1 MIARAS
7 LAAAVAALALVGAGM
22 AAGTPARAQSDNALD
37 RRMDRLEK
45 DVRQLKSIFTQ
56 ARDTGQPVT
65 VRLTSDPDPS
75 VTALQTRMDDLE
87 AAARSRNAQI
97 ETLAHDAALARKD
110 AADAKAHAQA
120 LEARLAKIEARLGV
134 GAEGAAPAAGAP
146 TGVLGTLPA
155 QSAPGRSAQAAP
167 AAGNADD
174 AFHQAKQLL
183 LDGQYAAAANA
194 FQNFVGAYGDDAN
207 APEARYWLG
216 ETLFIRGLYSD
227 AAAAYIGAVRG
238 WPKTS
243 WAPDAV
249 IKLARALTALNK
261 APDACRTLDEL
272 KRRYPAA
279 SASAKARAADARAAA
294 KCAA

>member
-7 LAAAVAALALVGAGM
+7 MAMAVAALTVFGAGV
-22 AAGTPARAQSDNALD
+22 AVSTSAQAQGDNPLD

-75 VTALQTRMDDLE
+75 VAALQTRVDDLE

-97 ETLAHDAALARKD
+97 ETLAHDAAVARKD
-110 AADAKAHAQA
+110 AADANAHAQA
-120 LEARLAKIEARLGV
+120 LEDRLAKLEARLG
-134 GAEGAAPAAGAP
+134 AAAGGMGPSASTAP
-146 TGVLGTLPA
+146 SPFTAPA
-155 QSAPGRSAQAAP
+155 QSAAQSPAAP
-167 AAGNADD
+167 SAGGADD
-174 AFHQAKQLL
+174 AFRQAKQLL
-183 LDGQYAAAANA
+183 LDGQYAAASNA
-194 FQNFVGAYGDDAN
+194 FQSFVAAYGDTAH

-238 WPKTS
+238 WPKTA

-249 IKLARALTALNK
+249 VKLARALVALNK

-272 KRRYPAA
+272 GRRYPAA
-279 SASAKARAADARAAA
+279 SASTKARAADTRAAA

>member
-7 LAAAVAALALVGAGM
+7 MAMAVAALTVFGAGVS
-22 AAGTPARAQSDNALD
+22 ASAQSQNQDPLD

-75 VTALQTRMDDLE
+75 VSALQTRVDDLE
-87 AAARSRNAQI
+87 TAARSRNAQI
-97 ETLAHDAALARKD
+97 ETLSHDAALAQKA
-110 AADAKAHAQA
+110 AADANARAKAAEDRLTK
-120 LEARLAKIEARLGV
+120 LEARLGLAAGELGPSASTSTSPFTAPARPSAPQPV
-134 GAEGAAPAAGAP
+134 APAAG
-146 TGVLGTLPA
+146 G
-155 QSAPGRSAQAAP
+155 
-167 AAGNADD
+167 ADD

-183 LDGQYAAAANA
+183 LDGQYAAASNA
-194 FQNFVGAYGDDAN
+194 FQSFVAAYGDTAN

-238 WPKTS
+238 WPKTA

-249 IKLARALTALNK
+249 VKLARALVSLNK
-261 APDACRTLDEL
+261 SPDACRTLDEL
-272 KRRYPAA
+272 GRRYPTA
-279 SASAKARAADARAAA
+279 SASTKARAADARAAA